1 MNGAEI
7 LVQTLLTHGIDT
19 CFANPGTSEMHFV
32 AALDR
37 NRAMRCVLGLFE
49 GVVTGA
55 ADGYYRMIERPAAT
69 LLHLGPGLGNGIAN
83 LHNAKKA
90 QSGIVNIVGEH
101 VTTHLRYDPPLAADI
116 EGLARPVSAWVKTAT
131 DAASIAPLA
140 SAAIGVASGSPPAIA
155 TLILPG
161 DAAWGAAADKP
172 EVIKAAVASSKRVS
186 SDAIDKAARLLMSGE
201 PTLVILGG
209 PALKGPALDFAGR
222 IAGRTRCRLATQFFS
237 ARLERGAGRV
247 PLERIPYAVDQAL
260 AMLKPFRHIIT
271 ICTGEPIAFFAY
283 PNKPSLLK
291 PEGCDVLALCAMG
304 EDGTQ
309 ALADLAEAVGAKEKD
324 RLVQP
329 AAEKPRP
336 RGALNAENLAQA
348 LLATMPE
355 GGILVDKSVTTGR
368 ESFGVTAGAAPHD
381 NLQNMGGSI
390 GFGTPVSTGAAIA
403 CPDRPVLC
411 VVGDGSAMYTIQSL
425 WTQMREGL
433 NVTTLVCANRSYQN
447 SQKRI
452 QSGWCGRAGLQR
464 AQHARYRQSDARFRR
479 ARQRHGRAR
488 ESGRSRRRFMPRAGA
503 RLRRPGTASDRGAAL
518 GRRLMHHL
526 LDEEETDAGK
536 CDKQRELHEI
546 GKHVREDALVDRPH
560 RHIGR
565 DAF

>member
-7 LVQTLLTHGIDT
+7 LVQTLLTNGIDT

-55 ADGYYRMIERPAAT
+55 ADGYYRMIERSAAT
-69 LLHLGPGLGNGIAN
+69 LLHLGPGLGNAFAN

-101 VTTHLRYDPPLAADI
+101 VTTYLRYDPPLAADI

-140 SAAIGVASGSPPAIA
+140 VAAIGAASGSPPAIA

-161 DAAWGAAADKP
+161 DAAWGEVENKP
-172 EVIKAAVASSKRVS
+172 AVTKAAPPPSRRVS
-186 SDAIDKAARLLMSGE
+186 SDTIDKAACLLASSE
-201 PTLVILGG
+201 PTLVILAG
-209 PALKGPALDFAGR
+209 PALKGPALDSAGR
-222 IAGRTRCRLATQFFS
+222 IAGRTGCRIATQFFS
-237 ARLERGAGRV
+237 ARMERGAGRV
-247 PLERIPYAVDQAL
+247 PLERIPYAVNQAL

-271 ICTGEPIAFFAY
+271 VCTAEPIAFFAY
-283 PNKPSLLK
+283 PNKPSRLK
-291 PEGCDVLALCAMG
+291 PEGCDVLEFCAMG
-304 EDGTQ
+304 EDCAQ
-309 ALADLAEAVGAKEKD
+309 ALADLADAVGAKEMD

-336 RGALNAENLAQA
+336 SGALNAENLAQA
-348 LLATMPE
+348 LLRAMPE
-355 GGILVDKSVTTGR
+355 GCILVDESVTTGR

-411 VVGDGSAMYTIQSL
+411 IVGDGSAMYTIQSL
-425 WTQMREGL
+425 WTQVREGL
-433 NVTTLVCANRSYQN
+433 NVTTVVCANRSYQILKN
-447 SQKRI
+447 EFKAVGAGVPGSNALSMLDIDNPTLDFVALAKGMGVPATRVATAEDL
-452 QSGWCGRAGLQR
+452 CRALERGFAEPGPHLIE
-464 AQHARYRQSDARFRR
+464 AQ
-479 ARQRHGRAR
+479 
-488 ESGRSRRRFMPRAGA
+488 
-503 RLRRPGTASDRGAAL
+503 L
-518 GRRLMHHL
+518 
-526 LDEEETDAGK
+526 
-536 CDKQRELHEI
+536 
-546 GKHVREDALVDRPH
+546 
-560 RHIGR
+560 
-565 DAF
+565 

>member
-7 LVQTLLTHGIDT
+7 LVQTLLTHEVDT

-37 NRAMRCVLGLFE
+37 NREMRCVLGLFE

-55 ADGYYRMIERPAAT
+55 ADGYYRMLERPAAT

-90 QSGIVNIVGEH
+90 QSGILNIVGEH

-116 EGLARPVSAWVKTAT
+116 EGLARPVSAWVRTAT
-131 DAASIAPLA
+131 DAASIAPLTVEA
-140 SAAIGVASGSPPAIA
+140 IAAVAGPPSAIA

-161 DAAWGAAADKP
+161 DAAWGRAEA
-172 EVIKAAVASSKRVS
+172 KAAIARPVTLQRKRVGA
-186 SDAIDKAARLLMSGE
+186 DVIDKAARLLRSGE

-209 PALKGPALDFAGR
+209 PALKGQALDCAGR
-222 IAGRTRCRLATQFFS
+222 IAGKTACRIATQFFS
-237 ARLERGAGRV
+237 ARLERGAGRM

-271 ICTGEPIAFFAY
+271 VCTGEPIAFFAY

-291 PEGCDVLALCAMG
+291 PEGCDVLELCAMG
-304 EDGTQ
+304 DDCTQ
-309 ALADLAEAVGAKEKD
+309 ALADLADALGAKDKD
-324 RLVQP
+324 RQVQP

-336 RGALNAENLAQA
+336 SGALDAENLARA

-355 GGILVDKSVTTGR
+355 GCILVDESVTTGR

-425 WTQMREGL
+425 WTQVREGL
-433 NVTTLVCANRSYQN
+433 NVTTVVCANRSYQILKN
-447 SQKRI
+447 EFKAVGAGVPSSNALSMLDIDNPTLDFVALAKGMGMGATRVATAEDL
-452 QSGWCGRAGLQR
+452 CRAIARGFAEPGPTLIE
-464 AQHARYRQSDARFRR
+464 AQ
-479 ARQRHGRAR
+479 
-488 ESGRSRRRFMPRAGA
+488 
-503 RLRRPGTASDRGAAL
+503 L
-518 GRRLMHHL
+518 
-526 LDEEETDAGK
+526 
-536 CDKQRELHEI
+536 
-546 GKHVREDALVDRPH
+546 
-560 RHIGR
+560 
-565 DAF
+565 

>member
-1 MNGAEI
+1 M
-7 LVQTLLTHGIDT
+7 
-19 CFANPGTSEMHFV
+19 
-32 AALDR
+32 
-37 NRAMRCVLGLFE
+37 
-49 GVVTGA
+49 TGA

-140 SAAIGVASGSPPAIA
+140 MAAIGAASGSPPAIA

-161 DAAWGAAADKP
+161 DAIWGEAADKP
-172 EVIKAAVASSKRVS
+172 AVTKVATPPSRRAAA
-186 SDAIDKAARLLMSGE
+186 DAIDNAARLLTSGE

-222 IAGRTRCRLATQFFS
+222 IAGRTGCRIATQFFS
-237 ARLERGAGRV
+237 ARMERGAGRV

-271 ICTGEPIAFFAY
+271 VCTAEPIAFFAY

-304 EDGTQ
+304 EDYAQ
-309 ALADLAEAVGAKEKD
+309 ALADLADAVGAKEKD

-336 RGALNAENLAQA
+336 SGALNAENLAQA
-348 LLATMPE
+348 LLVTMPE
-355 GGILVDKSVTTGR
+355 GCILVDESVTTGR
-368 ESFGVTAGAAPHD
+368 EIIRHHRRRRAARQFAEH
-381 NLQNMGGSI
+381 GRI
-390 GFGTPVSTGAAIA
+390 
-403 CPDRPVLC
+403 DRLR
-411 VVGDGSAMYTIQSL
+411 L
-425 WTQMREGL
+425 RH
-433 NVTTLVCANRSYQN
+433 
-447 SQKRI
+447 
-452 QSGWCGRAGLQR
+452 AGLDGCGDRLSRPSR
-464 AQHARYRQSDARFRR
+464 A
-479 ARQRHGRAR
+479 
-488 ESGRSRRRFMPRAGA
+488 
-503 RLRRPGTASDRGAAL
+503 
-518 GRRLMHHL
+518 
-526 LDEEETDAGK
+526 
-536 CDKQRELHEI
+536 
-546 GKHVREDALVDRPH
+546 VH
-560 RHIGR
+560 RWR
-565 DAF
+565 W